1 MNSVLDMS
9 TISLRQAV
17 EQFDVS
23 RPTLTKA
30 LKNGKI
36 SGSKDAKGT
45 WSVESSELTRVYK
58 SRRKEQESEHQL
70 KRLENITDF
79 NYLKGKV
86 DALEAQLED
95 LKEQRDRAEER
106 ASNSDARLYG
116 LLEDLRPSKRSWWQR
131 LWRE

>member
-1 MNSVLDMS
+1 MS
-9 TISLRQAV
+9 KISLRQAV

-30 LKNGKI
+30 LKKGNI
-36 SGSKDAKGT
+36 SGSKDAKGV
-45 WSVESSELTRVYK
+45 WSVDPSELTRVYK
-58 SRRKEQESEHQL
+58 PRHKEQENEHQL
-70 KRLENITDF
+70 GRLENTTDF

-116 LLEDLRPSKRSWWQR
+116 LLQDLRPTKRSWWQR